1 MEIDEGNYYIAVTPS
16 TTNQL
21 IEGLHKIYN
30 PSPVGVIIPNVFAL
44 VPIIIKFKSQGPIP
58 KDQIERFHRLLLL
71 KIQNLIKG
79 SIDKLLTQIKVVE
92 KWTDV
97 VTDALIQYENGTA
110 IIKFEYGEVIRGI
123 LEIIVSE
130 LIMET
135 IAWEAKYNY
144 KIDIKR
150 TDMDIML
157 VGTCPTEQLLNKFKQ
172 RVYDTNL
179 KISAR
184 RWELGVSY
192 KRNYLWKKPWKDV
205 IDDIIQESF

>member
-1 MEIDEGNYYIAVTPS
+1 MEIDEGCYYLTVTPS
-16 TTNQL
+16 KDNNL
-21 IEGLHKIYN
+21 MDGLHKVYN
-30 PSPVGVIIPNVFAL
+30 PAPNGVIMPNVFAL
-44 VPIIIKFKSQGPIP
+44 VPIIIKFKSQRSVTREHS
-58 KDQIERFHRLLLL
+58 ERFHRLLLL
-71 KIQNLIKG
+71 KIQNLVSG
-79 SIDKLLTQIKVVE
+79 SIDKLLTQITVVE

-97 VTDALIQYENGTA
+97 VTDASIQYKDETA
-110 IIKFEYGEVIRGI
+110 FIKFEYGEVLRGI

-135 IAWEAKYNY
+135 IAWEVKYNY

-157 VGTCPTEQLLNKFKQ
+157 VGTCPTEQIVNKFKQ
-172 RVYDTNL
+172 RFYDADL

-184 RWELGVSY
+184 KWELGVSY

-205 IDDIIQESF
+205 IDVIVRESF